1 MKLKKEAKADIRY
14 FEVMSVERTELKT
27 ELDEK
32 EDTFFFNR
40 IQKLNELL

>member
-1 MKLKKEAKADIRY
+1 MKLKKEAKADIGY
-14 FEVMSVERTELKT
+14 FEVMSEKRTELKT

-40 IQKLNELL
+40 ILKNKNS